1 MALSAKYVR
10 SRLTML
16 RSVMKNFSL
25 ESSRKGQRMLGEL
38 MEFKH
43 RKMVIIKD
51 HPFEKFAAAWVI
63 PKDERRQGVILYLHG
78 GGYACGDLEYAK
90 GYGST
95 LAVRCGIRVF
105 SPAYRL
111 APESP
116 FPAALEDALE
126 SYRYLLKK
134 GYDPRQIALCGESAG
149 GGLIYALCLKLKE
162 ENLPLPGGLIA
173 MSPWTDLTSSG
184 ESYETNRDVDPNM
197 TVEQL
202 QFYTRCYTTDPKN
215 PLASPIF
222 GNLEG
227 LPPSL
232 IFVGG
237 DEIMLSDA
245 ADMHKNLL
253 EAGCK
258 SKLVVA
264 PERWHAYVLYELAE
278 NEEDYTTINHFL
290 SQHISEENKLRWMP
304 LDNAAKIYPA
314 ARSHNW
320 TNAFRLSATLK
331 EEVDT
336 KVLQS
341 ALDVTIRRFP
351 SLGTRLRKGLFWYYL
366 QQVSHA
372 PAIRQEMSYPL
383 TRMTR
388 KDLRDCALRVIVYHN
403 RIAVEFF
410 HSLTD
415 GNGGVIFLKA
425 LVAEYLQQKYHLVIP
440 AEQGVVGRLEEP
452 SPEELEDSFL
462 KYAGPVSA
470 SRRENNA
477 WHLKGTPEP
486 DGFLNVTCFQLP
498 VAQVLEQAH
507 HYCVS
512 MTTFLSAAL
521 MQAILNLQAQ
531 QIPNRRYRKYV
542 RLLIPVNLRRLFPS
556 KSMRNFALYTT
567 PEVDPKLGDYSFEE
581 LCQIIQHRIALDVTP
596 KQMSA
601 RIATNVK
608 SEQVFLLKIT
618 PLFIKNLVMKAVFLA
633 VGERKSCLCL
643 SNLGQVTLPKEM
655 ESYVERMDFI
665 LSSQAMSPHNCGVL
679 SYKDTL
685 YVNFTRNIV
694 EPNLEREFF
703 LVLREMGLPV
713 EVQSNHSPK

>member
-16 RSVMKNFSL
+16 RSVTKNFSL

-51 HPFEKFAAAWVI
+51 HPFEKFPAAWVI

-90 GYGST
+90 GYGAT
-95 LAVRCGIRVF
+95 LAVRCGVRVF
-105 SPAYRL
+105 CPAYRL

-126 SYRYLLKK
+126 SYQYLLKK
-134 GYDPRQIALCGESAG
+134 GYDPKQIALCGESAG

-162 ENLPLPGGLIA
+162 DNLHLPGGLIA

-197 TVEQL
+197 TREHL

-253 EAGCK
+253 AAGCK

-264 PERWHAYVLYELAE
+264 PERWHVYVLYELAE
-278 NEEDYTTINHFL
+278 NEEDYDTINHFL

-425 LVAEYLQQKYHLVIP
+425 LLAEYLQQKYHLVIP

-462 KYAGPVSA
+462 KYAGPVCA

-581 LCQIIQHRIALDVTP
+581 LCQIIQHRMALDVTP

-608 SEQVFLLKIT
+608 SERVFLLKIT

-655 ESYVERMDFI
+655 EGYVERMDFI

-679 SYKDTL
+679 SYGDTL
-685 YVNFTRNIV
+685 YINFTRNIV

>member
-16 RSVMKNFSL
+16 QSVMKNFSL

-43 RKMVIIKD
+43 RKMVIVKD
-51 HPFEKFAAAWVI
+51 HPFEKFPAAWVI

-78 GGYACGDLEYAK
+78 GGYACGDLDYAK
-90 GYGST
+90 GYGAT
-95 LAVRCGIRVF
+95 LAVRCGVRVF
-105 SPAYRL
+105 CPAYRL

-126 SYRYLLKK
+126 SYQYLLKK
-134 GYDPRQIALCGESAG
+134 GYDPKQIALCGESAG

-162 ENLPLPGGLIA
+162 ENLPLPGGLIS

-197 TVEQL
+197 TVEHL
-202 QFYTRCYTTDPKN
+202 QFYTRCYTEDPKN

-253 EAGCK
+253 AAGCK

-290 SQHISEENKLRWMP
+290 TQHISEENKLRWMP

-415 GNGGVIFLKA
+415 GNGGLIFLKT

-581 LCQIIQHRIALDVTP
+581 LCQIIQHRVALDVTP

-655 ESYVERMDFI
+655 EAYVERLDFI

-679 SYKDTL
+679 SYGDTL
-685 YVNFTRNIV
+685 YINFTRNIV

-703 LVLREMGLPV
+703 LVLRDMGLPV

>member
-105 SPAYRL
+105 SSAYRL

-253 EAGCK
+253 GAGCK

-278 NEEDYTTINHFL
+278 NEEDYDTINHFL

-581 LCQIIQHRIALDVTP
+581 LCQIIQHRMALDVTP

-655 ESYVERMDFI
+655 ESYVERLDFI

>member
-105 SPAYRL
+105 SSAYRL

-126 SYRYLLKK
+126 SYQYLLKK
-134 GYDPRQIALCGESAG
+134 GYDSRQIALCGESAG

-162 ENLPLPGGLIA
+162 DNLPLPGGLIA

-184 ESYETNRDVDPNM
+184 ESYETNREADPNM

-253 EAGCK
+253 AAGCK

-264 PERWHAYVLYELAE
+264 PERWHVYVLYELAE
-278 NEEDYTTINHFL
+278 NEEDYDTINHFL

-643 SNLGQVTLPKEM
+643 SNLGQVTLPREM
-655 ESYVERMDFI
+655 ESYVERLDFI

>member
-253 EAGCK
+253 AAGCK
-258 SKLVVA
+258 SRLVVA

-278 NEEDYTTINHFL
+278 NEEDYDTINHFL
-290 SQHISEENKLRWMP
+290 SQYISEENKLRWMP

-655 ESYVERMDFI
+655 ESYVERLDFI

>member
-16 RSVMKNFSL
+16 RSVTKNFSL

-51 HPFEKFAAAWVI
+51 HPFEKFPAAWVI

-90 GYGST
+90 GYGAT
-95 LAVRCGIRVF
+95 LAVRCGVRVF
-105 SPAYRL
+105 CPAYRL

-126 SYRYLLKK
+126 SYQYLLKK
-134 GYDPRQIALCGESAG
+134 GYDPKQIALCGESAG

-162 ENLPLPGGLIA
+162 DNLPLPGGLIA

-197 TVEQL
+197 TREHL

-253 EAGCK
+253 AAGCK

-264 PERWHAYVLYELAE
+264 PERWHVYVLYELAE
-278 NEEDYTTINHFL
+278 NEEDYDTINHFL

-425 LVAEYLQQKYHLVIP
+425 LLAEYLQQKYHLVIP

-462 KYAGPVSA
+462 KYAGPVCA

-581 LCQIIQHRIALDVTP
+581 LCQIIQHRMALDVTP

-608 SEQVFLLKIT
+608 SERVFLLKIT

-655 ESYVERMDFI
+655 EGYVERMDFI

-679 SYKDTL
+679 SYGDTL
-685 YVNFTRNIV
+685 YINFTRNIV

>member
-95 LAVRCGIRVF
+95 LAVRCGVRVF
-105 SPAYRL
+105 CPAYRL

-126 SYRYLLKK
+126 SYQYLLKK
-134 GYDPRQIALCGESAG
+134 GYDPKQIALCGESAG

-162 ENLPLPGGLIA
+162 ENLPLPGGLIS

-253 EAGCK
+253 AAGCK
-258 SKLVVA
+258 SRLVVA

-278 NEEDYTTINHFL
+278 NEEDYDTINHFL

-581 LCQIIQHRIALDVTP
+581 LCQIIQHRMALDVTP

-655 ESYVERMDFI
+655 ESYVERLDFI

>member
-16 RSVMKNFSL
+16 QSVMKNFSL

-43 RKMVIIKD
+43 RKMVIVKD
-51 HPFEKFAAAWVI
+51 HPFEKFGAAWVI

-90 GYGST
+90 GYGAT

-105 SPAYRL
+105 CPAYRL

-126 SYRYLLKK
+126 SYQYLLKK
-134 GYDPRQIALCGESAG
+134 GYDPKQIALCGESAG

-197 TVEQL
+197 TVEHL
-202 QFYTRCYTTDPKN
+202 QFYTRCYTEDPKN

-253 EAGCK
+253 DAGCK

-278 NEEDYTTINHFL
+278 NEEDYDTINHFL
-290 SQHISEENKLRWMP
+290 TQHISEENKLRWMP

-415 GNGGVIFLKA
+415 GNGGLIFLKT

-486 DGFLNVTCFQLP
+486 DGFLNVTCFRLP

-581 LCQIIQHRIALDVTP
+581 LCQIIQHRVALDVTP

-655 ESYVERMDFI
+655 EAYVERLDFI

-679 SYKDTL
+679 SYGDTL
-685 YVNFTRNIV
+685 YINFTRNIV

-703 LVLREMGLPV
+703 LVLRDMGLPV

>member
-126 SYRYLLKK
+126 SYQYLLKK
-134 GYDPRQIALCGESAG
+134 GYDSRQIALCGESAG

-184 ESYETNRDVDPNM
+184 QSYETNREADPNM

-215 PLASPIF
+215 PLASPLF

-253 EAGCK
+253 DAGCK

-581 LCQIIQHRIALDVTP
+581 LCQIIQHRMALDVTP

>member
-43 RKMVIIKD
+43 RKMVIVKD
-51 HPFEKFAAAWVI
+51 HPFQKFPAAWVI

-78 GGYACGDLEYAK
+78 GGYACGYLEYAK

-126 SYRYLLKK
+126 SYQYLLKK
-134 GYDPRQIALCGESAG
+134 GYDSRQIALCGESAG

-253 EAGCK
+253 AAGCK
-258 SKLVVA
+258 SRLVVA

-278 NEEDYTTINHFL
+278 NEEDYDTINHFL

-567 PEVDPKLGDYSFEE
+567 PEVDPKLGDYSFPE

-655 ESYVERMDFI
+655 ESYVERLDFI

>member
-95 LAVRCGIRVF
+95 LAVRCGVRVF
-105 SPAYRL
+105 CPAYRL

-126 SYRYLLKK
+126 SYQYLLKK
-134 GYDPRQIALCGESAG
+134 GYDPKQIALCGESAG

-184 ESYETNRDVDPNM
+184 QSYETNRDVDPNM

-215 PLASPIF
+215 PLASPLF

-253 EAGCK
+253 AAGCK
-258 SKLVVA
+258 SRLVVA

-567 PEVDPKLGDYSFEE
+567 PEVDPKLGDYSFPE

-643 SNLGQVTLPKEM
+643 SNLGQVTLPREM
-655 ESYVERMDFI
+655 ESYVERLDFI

>member
-126 SYRYLLKK
+126 SYQYLLKK
-134 GYDPRQIALCGESAG
+134 GYDSRQIALCGESAG

-184 ESYETNRDVDPNM
+184 QSYETNRDVDPNM

-253 EAGCK
+253 AAGCK
-258 SKLVVA
+258 SSLVVA

-278 NEEDYTTINHFL
+278 NEEDYDTINHFL

-581 LCQIIQHRIALDVTP
+581 LCQIIQHRMALDVTP

-655 ESYVERMDFI
+655 ESYVERLDFI

>member
-43 RKMVIIKD
+43 RKMVIVKD
-51 HPFEKFAAAWVI
+51 HPFQKFPAAWVI

-134 GYDPRQIALCGESAG
+134 GYDSRQIALCGESAG

-253 EAGCK
+253 AAGCK

-290 SQHISEENKLRWMP
+290 SQYISEENKLRWMP

-581 LCQIIQHRIALDVTP
+581 LCQIIQHRMALDVTP

-655 ESYVERMDFI
+655 ESYVERLDFI

>member
-253 EAGCK
+253 AAGCK

-264 PERWHAYVLYELAE
+264 PERWHVYVLYELAE

-290 SQHISEENKLRWMP
+290 SQYISEENKLRWMP

-581 LCQIIQHRIALDVTP
+581 LCQIIQHRMALDVTP

-643 SNLGQVTLPKEM
+643 SNLGQVTLPREM
-655 ESYVERMDFI
+655 EAYVERLDFI

>member
-51 HPFEKFAAAWVI
+51 HPFENFAAAWVI

-95 LAVRCGIRVF
+95 LAVRCGVRVF
-105 SPAYRL
+105 CPAYRL

-184 ESYETNRDVDPNM
+184 QSYETNRDVDPNM

-253 EAGCK
+253 AAGCK

-278 NEEDYTTINHFL
+278 NEEDYDTINHFL

-655 ESYVERMDFI
+655 ESYVERLDFI

>member
-43 RKMVIIKD
+43 RKMVIVKD
-51 HPFEKFAAAWVI
+51 HPFQKFPAAWVI

-126 SYRYLLKK
+126 SYQYLLKK
-134 GYDPRQIALCGESAG
+134 GYDSRQIALCGESAG

-253 EAGCK
+253 AAGCK

-264 PERWHAYVLYELAE
+264 PERWHVYVLYELAE
-278 NEEDYTTINHFL
+278 NEEDYDTINHFL
-290 SQHISEENKLRWMP
+290 SQYISEENKLRWMP

-643 SNLGQVTLPKEM
+643 SNLGQVTLPREM
-655 ESYVERMDFI
+655 ESYVERLDFI

>member
-16 RSVMKNFSL
+16 RSVTKNFSL

-51 HPFEKFAAAWVI
+51 HPFEKFPAAWVI

-90 GYGST
+90 GYGAT
-95 LAVRCGIRVF
+95 LAVRCGVRVF
-105 SPAYRL
+105 CPAYRL

-126 SYRYLLKK
+126 SYQYLLKK
-134 GYDPRQIALCGESAG
+134 GYDSRQIALCGESAG

-184 ESYETNRDVDPNM
+184 QSYETNREADPNM

-215 PLASPIF
+215 PLASPLF

-253 EAGCK
+253 AAGCK

-264 PERWHAYVLYELAE
+264 PERWHVYVLYELAE
-278 NEEDYTTINHFL
+278 NEEDYDTINHFL

-581 LCQIIQHRIALDVTP
+581 LCQIIQHRMALDVTP

-608 SEQVFLLKIT
+608 SERVFLLKIT

-655 ESYVERMDFI
+655 EGYVERMDFI

-679 SYKDTL
+679 SYGDTL
-685 YVNFTRNIV
+685 YINFTRNIV

>member
-134 GYDPRQIALCGESAG
+134 GYDPKQIALCGESAG

-253 EAGCK
+253 AAGCK

-581 LCQIIQHRIALDVTP
+581 LCQIIQHRMALDVTP

-643 SNLGQVTLPKEM
+643 SNLGQVTLPREM
-655 ESYVERMDFI
+655 ESYVERLDFI

>member
-105 SPAYRL
+105 SSAYRL

-126 SYRYLLKK
+126 SYQYLLKK
-134 GYDPRQIALCGESAG
+134 GYDSRQIALCGESAG

-184 ESYETNRDVDPNM
+184 QSYETNREADPNM

-253 EAGCK
+253 AAGCK
-258 SKLVVA
+258 SRLVVA

-278 NEEDYTTINHFL
+278 NEEDYDTINHFL

-608 SEQVFLLKIT
+608 SERVFLLKIT

-643 SNLGQVTLPKEM
+643 SNLGQVTLPREM
-655 ESYVERMDFI
+655 EAYVERLDFI

>member
-162 ENLPLPGGLIA
+162 DNLPLPGGLIA

-184 ESYETNRDVDPNM
+184 QSYETNRDVDPNM

-278 NEEDYTTINHFL
+278 NEEDYDTINHFL

-581 LCQIIQHRIALDVTP
+581 LCQIIQHRMALDVTP

-643 SNLGQVTLPKEM
+643 SNLGQVTLPREM
-655 ESYVERMDFI
+655 EAYVERLDFI

>member
-51 HPFEKFAAAWVI
+51 HPFEKFPAAWVI

-134 GYDPRQIALCGESAG
+134 GYDPGQIALCGESAG

-184 ESYETNRDVDPNM
+184 QSYETNRDVDPNM

-253 EAGCK
+253 GAGCK

-581 LCQIIQHRIALDVTP
+581 LCQIIQHRMALDVTP

-655 ESYVERMDFI
+655 ESYVERLDFI

>member
-10 SRLTML
+10 SKLTML

-43 RKMVIIKD
+43 RKMVIVKD
-51 HPFEKFAAAWVI
+51 HPFEKFGAAWVI

-105 SPAYRL
+105 CPAYRL

-126 SYRYLLKK
+126 SYQYLLRK
-134 GYDPRQIALCGESAG
+134 GYDPKQIALCGESAG

-162 ENLPLPGGLIA
+162 ENLPLPGGLIS

-197 TVEQL
+197 TAEQL
-202 QFYTRCYTTDPKN
+202 QFYTRCYTEDPKN
-215 PLASPIF
+215 PLASPLF

-245 ADMHKNLL
+245 ADMHKILL

-452 SPEELEDSFL
+452 SPEELEDSFP
-462 KYAGPVSA
+462 KYAGPVCA

-556 KSMRNFALYTT
+556 KSIRNFALYTT

-581 LCQIIQHRIALDVTP
+581 LCQIIQHRMALDVTP

-608 SEQVFLLKIT
+608 SERVFLLKIT

-655 ESYVERMDFI
+655 EAYVERMDFI

-679 SYKDTL
+679 SYGDTL

-703 LVLREMGLPV
+703 LVLRDMGLPV

>member
-126 SYRYLLKK
+126 SYQYLLKK
-134 GYDPRQIALCGESAG
+134 GYDSRQIALCGESAG

-215 PLASPIF
+215 PLVSPIF

-253 EAGCK
+253 AAGCK

-290 SQHISEENKLRWMP
+290 SQYISEENKLRWMP

-643 SNLGQVTLPKEM
+643 SNLGQVTLPREM
-655 ESYVERMDFI
+655 ESYVERLDFI

-679 SYKDTL
+679 SYGDTL
-685 YVNFTRNIV
+685 YINFTRNIV

>member
-95 LAVRCGIRVF
+95 LAVRCGVRVF
-105 SPAYRL
+105 CPAYRL

-126 SYRYLLKK
+126 SYQYLLKK
-134 GYDPRQIALCGESAG
+134 GYDPKQIALCGESAG

-162 ENLPLPGGLIA
+162 ENLPLPGGLIS

-253 EAGCK
+253 AAGCK
-258 SKLVVA
+258 SRLVVA

-581 LCQIIQHRIALDVTP
+581 LCQIIQHRMALDVTP

-655 ESYVERMDFI
+655 ESYVERLDFI

>member
-51 HPFEKFAAAWVI
+51 HPFQKFPAAWVI

-126 SYRYLLKK
+126 SYQYLLKK

-184 ESYETNRDVDPNM
+184 QSYETNRDVDPNM

-253 EAGCK
+253 AAGCK
-258 SKLVVA
+258 SRLVVA

-278 NEEDYTTINHFL
+278 NEEDYDTINHFL

-703 LVLREMGLPV
+703 LVLRDMGLPV

>member
-16 RSVMKNFSL
+16 RSVTKNFSL

-51 HPFEKFAAAWVI
+51 HPFEKFPAAWVI

-95 LAVRCGIRVF
+95 LAVRCGVRVF
-105 SPAYRL
+105 CPAYRL

-134 GYDPRQIALCGESAG
+134 GYDPKQIALCGESAG

-162 ENLPLPGGLIA
+162 DNLPLPGGLIS

-197 TVEQL
+197 TREHL

-215 PLASPIF
+215 PLASPLF

-253 EAGCK
+253 DAGCK

-290 SQHISEENKLRWMP
+290 SQYISEENKLRWRP

-425 LVAEYLQQKYHLVIP
+425 LLAEYLQQKYHLVIP

-462 KYAGPVSA
+462 KYAGPVCA

-556 KSMRNFALYTT
+556 KSIRNFALYTT

-581 LCQIIQHRIALDVTP
+581 LCQIIQHRMALDVTP

-608 SEQVFLLKIT
+608 SERVFLLKIT

-655 ESYVERMDFI
+655 EAYVERMDFI

-679 SYKDTL
+679 SYGDTL
-685 YVNFTRNIV
+685 YINFTRNIV

-703 LVLREMGLPV
+703 LVLRDMGLPV

>member
-162 ENLPLPGGLIA
+162 EDLPLPGGLIA

-184 ESYETNRDVDPNM
+184 QSYETNRDVDPNM

-253 EAGCK
+253 AAGCK
-258 SKLVVA
+258 SRLVVA

-278 NEEDYTTINHFL
+278 NQEDYTTINHFL

-388 KDLRDCALRVIVYHN
+388 RDLRDCALRVIVYHN

-425 LVAEYLQQKYHLVIP
+425 LLAEYLQQKYHLVIP

-462 KYAGPVSA
+462 KYAGPVCA

-581 LCQIIQHRIALDVTP
+581 LCQIIQHRMALDVTP

-608 SEQVFLLKIT
+608 SERVFLLKIT

-655 ESYVERMDFI
+655 EGYVERMDFI

-679 SYKDTL
+679 SYGDTL
-685 YVNFTRNIV
+685 YINFTRNIV

>member
-126 SYRYLLKK
+126 SYQYLLKK
-134 GYDPRQIALCGESAG
+134 GYDPKQIALCGESAG
-149 GGLIYALCLKLKE
+149 GGLIYALCLNLKE

-184 ESYETNRDVDPNM
+184 QSYETNREADPNM

-253 EAGCK
+253 DAGCK

-581 LCQIIQHRIALDVTP
+581 LCQIIQHRMALDVTP

-643 SNLGQVTLPKEM
+643 SNLGQVTLPREM
-655 ESYVERMDFI
+655 ESYVERLDFI

>member
-16 RSVMKNFSL
+16 RSVTKNFSL

-51 HPFEKFAAAWVI
+51 HPFEKFPAAWVI

-95 LAVRCGIRVF
+95 LAVRCGVRVF
-105 SPAYRL
+105 CPAYRL

-126 SYRYLLKK
+126 SYQYLLKK
-134 GYDPRQIALCGESAG
+134 GYDPKQIALCGESAG

-162 ENLPLPGGLIA
+162 DNLPLPGGLIS

-197 TVEQL
+197 TREHL

-215 PLASPIF
+215 PLASPLF

-253 EAGCK
+253 DAGCK

-290 SQHISEENKLRWMP
+290 SQYISEENKLRWMP

-425 LVAEYLQQKYHLVIP
+425 LLAEYLQQKYHLVIP

-462 KYAGPVSA
+462 KYAGPVCA

-556 KSMRNFALYTT
+556 KSIRNFALYTT

-581 LCQIIQHRIALDVTP
+581 LCQIIQHRMALDVTP

-608 SEQVFLLKIT
+608 SERVFLLKIT

-655 ESYVERMDFI
+655 EAYVERMDFI

-679 SYKDTL
+679 SYGDTL
-685 YVNFTRNIV
+685 YINFTRNIV

-703 LVLREMGLPV
+703 LVLRDMGLPV

>member
-16 RSVMKNFSL
+16 RSVTKNFSL

-51 HPFEKFAAAWVI
+51 HPFEKFPAAWVI

-90 GYGST
+90 GYGAT
-95 LAVRCGIRVF
+95 LAVRCGVRVF
-105 SPAYRL
+105 CPAYRL

-126 SYRYLLKK
+126 SYQYLLKK
-134 GYDPRQIALCGESAG
+134 GYDPKQIALCGESAG

-162 ENLPLPGGLIA
+162 DNLPLPGGLIA

-197 TVEQL
+197 TREHL

-278 NEEDYTTINHFL
+278 NQEDYTTINHFL

-425 LVAEYLQQKYHLVIP
+425 LLAEYLQQKYHLVIP

-462 KYAGPVSA
+462 KYAGPVCA

-581 LCQIIQHRIALDVTP
+581 LCQIIQHRMALDVTP

-608 SEQVFLLKIT
+608 SERVFLLKIT

-655 ESYVERMDFI
+655 EGYVERMDFI

-679 SYKDTL
+679 SYGDTL
-685 YVNFTRNIV
+685 YINFTRNIV

>member
-16 RSVMKNFSL
+16 RSVTKNFSL

-51 HPFEKFAAAWVI
+51 HPFEKFPAAWVI

-90 GYGST
+90 GYGAT
-95 LAVRCGIRVF
+95 LAVRCGVRVF
-105 SPAYRL
+105 CPAYRL

-126 SYRYLLKK
+126 SYQYLLKK
-134 GYDPRQIALCGESAG
+134 GYDPKQIALCGESAG

-162 ENLPLPGGLIA
+162 DNLPLPGGLIA

-197 TVEQL
+197 TREHL

-278 NEEDYTTINHFL
+278 NQEDYDTINHFL

-581 LCQIIQHRIALDVTP
+581 LCQIIQHRMALDVTP

-608 SEQVFLLKIT
+608 SERVFLLKIT

-655 ESYVERMDFI
+655 EGYVERMDFI

-679 SYKDTL
+679 SYGDTL
-685 YVNFTRNIV
+685 YINFTRNIV

>member
-126 SYRYLLKK
+126 SYQYLLKK

-184 ESYETNRDVDPNM
+184 QSYETNREADPNM

-253 EAGCK
+253 DAGCK

-643 SNLGQVTLPKEM
+643 SNLGQVTLPREM
-655 ESYVERMDFI
+655 ESYVERLDFI

>member
-253 EAGCK
+253 DAGCK

-278 NEEDYTTINHFL
+278 NEEDYDTINHFL

-581 LCQIIQHRIALDVTP
+581 LCQIIQHRMALDVTP

-655 ESYVERMDFI
+655 ESYVERLDFI

>member
-16 RSVMKNFSL
+16 RSVTKNFSL

-51 HPFEKFAAAWVI
+51 HPFEKFPAAWVI

-90 GYGST
+90 GYGAT
-95 LAVRCGIRVF
+95 LAVRCGVRVF
-105 SPAYRL
+105 CPAYRL

-126 SYRYLLKK
+126 SYQYLLKK
-134 GYDPRQIALCGESAG
+134 GYDPKQIALCGESAG

-162 ENLPLPGGLIA
+162 DNLPLPGGLIA

-197 TVEQL
+197 TREHL

-264 PERWHAYVLYELAE
+264 PERWHVYVLYELAE
-278 NEEDYTTINHFL
+278 NQEDYDTINHFL

-643 SNLGQVTLPKEM
+643 SNLGQVTLPREM
-655 ESYVERMDFI
+655 ESYVERLDFI

>member
-95 LAVRCGIRVF
+95 LAVRCGVRVF
-105 SPAYRL
+105 CPAYRL

-126 SYRYLLKK
+126 SYQYLLKK
-134 GYDPRQIALCGESAG
+134 GYDSRQIALCGESAG

-253 EAGCK
+253 AAGCK

-278 NEEDYTTINHFL
+278 NEEDYDTINHFL

-581 LCQIIQHRIALDVTP
+581 LCQIIQHRMALDVTP

-655 ESYVERMDFI
+655 ESYVERLDFI

>member
-215 PLASPIF
+215 PLASPLF

-253 EAGCK
+253 DAGCK

-264 PERWHAYVLYELAE
+264 PERWHVYVLYELAE
-278 NEEDYTTINHFL
+278 NEEDYDTINHFL

>member
-95 LAVRCGIRVF
+95 LAVRCGVRVF
-105 SPAYRL
+105 CPAYRL

-126 SYRYLLKK
+126 SYQYLLKK
-134 GYDPRQIALCGESAG
+134 GYDPKQIALCGESAG

-253 EAGCK
+253 AAGCK
-258 SKLVVA
+258 SRLVVA

-581 LCQIIQHRIALDVTP
+581 LCQIIQHRMALDVTP

-655 ESYVERMDFI
+655 ESYVERLDFI

>member
-43 RKMVIIKD
+43 RKMVIVKD
-51 HPFEKFAAAWVI
+51 HPFQKFPAAWVI

-126 SYRYLLKK
+126 SYQYLLKK
-134 GYDPRQIALCGESAG
+134 GYDSRQIALCGESAG

-184 ESYETNRDVDPNM
+184 QSYETNRDVDPNM

-253 EAGCK
+253 DAGCK

-331 EEVDT
+331 EDVDT

-581 LCQIIQHRIALDVTP
+581 LCQIIQHRMALDVTP

-608 SEQVFLLKIT
+608 SERVFLLKIT

-655 ESYVERMDFI
+655 EAYVERLDFI

>member
-126 SYRYLLKK
+126 SYQYLLKK

-162 ENLPLPGGLIA
+162 ENLPLPGGLIS

-184 ESYETNRDVDPNM
+184 QSYETNRDVDPNM

-215 PLASPIF
+215 PLASPLF

-253 EAGCK
+253 AAGCK

-703 LVLREMGLPV
+703 LVLRDMGLPV